1 MAEKLIIATDSA
13 CDLSPELVKKYNI
26 KVLPLHVNIDSEEYS
41 DGIDIDIH
49 KLFEKVEETGKAPK
63 TAAASPKEFVEF
75 FEKILE
81 EDSETHVIYLG
92 IGSSL
97 SGTFQSAH
105 IAKQIIDSDRLHLVD
120 SKNLSTGI
128 GLVILK
134 AIEYNNRGWTIEK
147 TISKLEKLVSRVKV
161 QFVIKTLE
169 YLKKGGR
176 CKGVAFIIG
185 SLLKIRPMISVQE
198 GKLIVTRK
206 TIGPMKK
213 ACAELLKVLKKD
225 VEKVDYKYAFI
236 THCNAVESVE
246 YVKQE
251 VENLNIFENLY
262 VTNAGCTI
270 GSHCGPG
277 TIGLL
282 YVLKNEDV
290 TLEEED
296 I

>member
-1 MAEKLIIATDSA
+1 MAEKIIIATDSA
-13 CDLSPELVKKYNI
+13 CDLSLELIKENNI
-26 KVLPLHVNIDSEEYS
+26 RVLPLHVNIDSKEYS
-41 DGIDIDIH
+41 DGIDIDNA
-49 KLFEKVEETGKAPK
+49 KLFEIVEKTGKTPK
-63 TAAASPKEFVEF
+63 TSAVSPEEFVNF
-75 FEKILE
+75 FKKLLD
-81 EDSETHVIYLG
+81 EDKEAHVIYTG

-105 IAKQIIDSDRLHLVD
+105 IAKQKLDNDRLHLID

-134 AIEYNNRGWTIEK
+134 AIEYNNRGWSIEK
-147 TISKLEKLVSRVKV
+147 TLSKLEKLVSRIKVK
-161 QFVIKTLE
+161 FVIKSLE

-176 CKGVAFIIG
+176 CRGVTFIIG

-198 GKLIVTRK
+198 GKLIVSRK

-213 ACAELLKVLKKD
+213 ACDELIKVLKKD
-225 VEKVDYKYAFI
+225 IEKVDPQFIFI
-236 THCNAVESVE
+236 THCNANESLE
-246 YVKQE
+246 NVKQE
-251 VENLNIFENLY
+251 VENLNIFKNVY

-270 GSHCGPG
+270 SSHCGPG

-282 YVLKNEDV
+282 YVLKYEDV
-290 TLEEED
+290 TLEEEE

>member
-1 MAEKLIIATDSA
+1 MAEKIIIATDSA
-13 CDLSPELVKKYNI
+13 CDLSLELIKENNI
-26 KVLPLHVNIDSEEYS
+26 RVLPLHVNIDSKEYS
-41 DGIDIDIH
+41 DGIDIDNA
-49 KLFEKVEETGKAPK
+49 KLFEIVEKTGKTPK
-63 TAAASPKEFVEF
+63 TSAVSPEEFVNF
-75 FEKILE
+75 FKKLLD
-81 EDSETHVIYLG
+81 EDKEAHVIYTG

-105 IAKQIIDSDRLHLVD
+105 IAKQILDNDRLHLID

-134 AIEYNNRGWTIEK
+134 AIEYNNRGWSIEK
-147 TISKLEKLVSRVKV
+147 TLSKLEKLVSRIKV
-161 QFVIKTLE
+161 QFVIKSLE

-176 CKGVAFIIG
+176 CRGVTFIIG

-198 GKLIVTRK
+198 GKLIVSRK

-213 ACAELLKVLKKD
+213 ACAELIKVLKKD
-225 VEKVDYKYAFI
+225 IEKVDPQFIFI
-236 THCNAVESVE
+236 THCNANESLE
-246 YVKQE
+246 NVKQE
-251 VENLNIFENLY
+251 VENLNIFKNVY

-270 GSHCGPG
+270 SSHCGPG

-282 YVLKNEDV
+282 YVLKYEDV
-290 TLEEED
+290 TLEEEE